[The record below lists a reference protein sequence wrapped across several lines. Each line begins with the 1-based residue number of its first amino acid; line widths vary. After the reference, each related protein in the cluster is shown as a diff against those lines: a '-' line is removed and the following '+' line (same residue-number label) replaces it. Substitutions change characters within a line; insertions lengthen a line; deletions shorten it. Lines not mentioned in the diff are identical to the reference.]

1 MSTYMPASKKDLD
14 KTATKQKIGAAL
26 TVLAHRKR
34 AVYVAI
40 VC

>member
-1 MSTYMPASKKDLD
+1 MPASKKDID
-14 KTATKQKIGAAL
+14 KIATEPKKRAVL